1 MAGTFVNP
9 YTFVPFPDAP
19 PNRARPHG
27 HAGRSELLSGTLTV
41 TIHTETGVLIRGFG
55 TEETPDVPRRADG
68 TPFIPGSSLKGA
80 LRSLH
85 ETITGGCLRVFDSD
99 FVPGYRDSVTV
110 NTTRGLRMAIVAEH
124 VSEDVPPT
132 LLVCPDEDDPPTLH
146 HDLLVRAAG
155 GGPPLRS
162 GERLAVTFTRG
173 RPDAAY
179 RDDEGEW
186 VVFISDAKVRDAAG
200 GRKRNYRAQLRRYPV
215 GAVARAVPDEVWQDF
230 LHAVD
235 GADDLRTAQLA
246 KRDPG
251 DVFADVTFQGRVIGR
266 RHYASRRLHEG
277 QPVWVRL
284 DSDGEIES
292 LRLSMIWRHPGSVS
306 AGQRVDPGFHA
317 CREWESLCPSCQ
329 VFGSADTEG
338 KDTPEARQ
346 NSYRGH
352 VRFSDAVLVKR
363 AKSKKKKGGAGKDSA
378 IETLKL
384 SRPWELP
391 SRDRDSSISST
402 TSESGKRR

>member
-155 GGPPLRS
+155 GGPR
-162 GERLAVTFTRG
+162 
-173 RPDAAY
+173 
-179 RDDEGEW
+179 
-186 VVFISDAKVRDAAG
+186 
-200 GRKRNYRAQLRRYPV
+200 
-215 GAVARAVPDEVWQDF
+215 
-230 LHAVD
+230 
-235 GADDLRTAQLA
+235 
-246 KRDPG
+246 
-251 DVFADVTFQGRVIGR
+251 
-266 RHYASRRLHEG
+266 
-277 QPVWVRL
+277 
-284 DSDGEIES
+284 
-292 LRLSMIWRHPGSVS
+292 
-306 AGQRVDPGFHA
+306 
-317 CREWESLCPSCQ
+317 
-329 VFGSADTEG
+329 
-338 KDTPEARQ
+338 
-346 NSYRGH
+346 
-352 VRFSDAVLVKR
+352 
-363 AKSKKKKGGAGKDSA
+363 
-378 IETLKL
+378 
-384 SRPWELP
+384 
-391 SRDRDSSISST
+391 
-402 TSESGKRR
+402 